1 MSAPSKLA
9 VKNFC
14 FLICILIS
22 LNQFHVILFHLFST
36 FELKCLCQCL
46 WICEDKNDPI
56 APGRLTGWSTV
67 NDPPS
72 TNFLPDIEQQDS
84 DNSLTACHTLWYL
97 NNILSQQREMCY
109 LINEKDNKLGTSNKG
124 NDIWVINVRQ
134 SPIWWTLLYM
144 TSLSSHCCPQQV
156 ELTTDL

>member
-1 MSAPSKLA
+1 MSAPSILA

-22 LNQFHVILFHLFST
+22 LHQFHIISFHLLST

-46 WICEDKNDPI
+46 WICEDKNYPI
-56 APGRLTGWSTV
+56 EPGHLTGCSSTV

-72 TNFLPDIEQQDS
+72 TFHLALLVNFLPDIEQQDS
-84 DNSLTACHTLWYL
+84 DNSLTVCHTLWCL

-109 LINEKDNKLGTSNKG
+109 LVHGKKQQTKDK
-124 NDIWVINVRQ
+124 Q
-134 SPIWWTLLYM
+134 
-144 TSLSSHCCPQQV
+144 
-156 ELTTDL
+156 